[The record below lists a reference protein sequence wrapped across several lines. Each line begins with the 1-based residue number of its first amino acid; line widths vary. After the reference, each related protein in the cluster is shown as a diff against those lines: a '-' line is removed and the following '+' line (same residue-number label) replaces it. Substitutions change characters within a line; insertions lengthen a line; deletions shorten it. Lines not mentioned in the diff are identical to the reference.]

1 MDRDL
6 QTARERDRFMRSLDQ
21 AAARRGPPPPAGP
34 PSLPPPQPLPS
45 LTPTAHTS
53 VHAIQRLQDMSD
65 YLVGFGLILL
75 ALASVTGLVLAFGSE
90 LAGVWRVFGFLASTL
105 VGVFMYVFL
114 KCVADSMRALAD
126 VGELGRS
133 LEHRLQ
139 AIQERLDHEFSELSE
154 DSP

>member
-1 MDRDL
+1 
-6 QTARERDRFMRSLDQ
+6 
-21 AAARRGPPPPAGP
+21 
-34 PSLPPPQPLPS
+34 
-45 LTPTAHTS
+45 
-53 VHAIQRLQDMSD
+53 MSD

-75 ALASVTGLVLAFGSE
+75 TLASVTGLVLAFGSE

>member
-1 MDRDL
+1 MERDL
-6 QTARERDRFMRSLDQ
+6 QTARERDRFLRNLEQ
-21 AAARRGPPPPAGP
+21 AGSRTTSSSPAPATPSVAAN
-34 PSLPPPQPLPS
+34 LPS

-75 ALASVTGLVLAFGSE
+75 ALAATTGLVLAFGSD
-90 LAGVWRVFGFLASTL
+90 LDGVWRVFGFLASTL

-114 KCVADSMRALAD
+114 KCVADAMRALAD

-133 LEHRLQ
+133 LELRLHAMQ
-139 AIQERLDHEFSELSE
+139 DIIEQEFS
-154 DSP
+154 DNAG